1 MKDMKQIATGTSVG
15 RLFLLPVVLSVFFA
29 LCVCNNASAQQKTD
43 VLEASGIVVD
53 ENRQPVIGAAVFVE
67 GTSVGTTTDL
77 DGKFNIEV
85 PSDANVTVQLIGYK
99 VQTFPADE
107 LDGMTVVLVQDT
119 NLLDD
124 VVVVGYGVRK
134 KETLTGAISQI
145 SNDAIMT
152 TTNSSLAQNLS
163 GKIAGLQIRQNS
175 GEPGDFNTTINV
187 RGFGNPLYV
196 IDGIPQDLGG
206 NDFQRLNPK
215 DIESI
220 SIIKDASAAIFG
232 LRAANGVVIVTTN
245 RGAKGR
251 TRFSYDGVF
260 GIQTPTDMP
269 RMANRAEWAQMRNDA
284 NINAG
289 SAPMF
294 TPEQLAFEMTAPSTD
309 WYDLTMKKFAIQ
321 QQHNISASGGNDKV
335 TYYMS
340 LGYVDENGLLR
351 SGDLNYNK
359 YSFRVNLSAKLT
371 RNFTADA
378 SVSGRFDTKNSP
390 SSGFHNIFY
399 GTRTA
404 LPNSPAYA
412 NDNPDY
418 LAYQRFLHPLA
429 LAESDISGYTQDK
442 NDLLSSTL
450 TLTYDFPYLKGLKLK
465 GTVSYSNNRISNKTL
480 VKSYNLYEY
489 DAMAEIPYKVVS
501 VQNSPSKI
509 SNSFSN
515 IGMLTLQAQ
524 AVYTRTFA
532 KYHDI
537 DATLVYEQHKYDSR
551 VASLER
557 EYSFYTNDQINQ
569 ASLNNMKNS
578 GMEDEQAT
586 MSLIGRFNYAYKS
599 KYLVEFAFRN
609 DGSYRYHPD
618 RRWGFFPVASI
629 GWRISEEPFMKSV
642 EFISNL
648 KLRGSFGVVGED
660 AGQPFQYIPGYTLEG
675 GGGYE
680 FQNGTWTEG
689 ASSPSIVNEYLT
701 WFKSY
706 TSDIGIDLGLFRN
719 RLSLEF
725 DVYQRDRTGLL
736 ATRLVSLPNTFGS
749 SLPEE
754 NINSDRIRGF
764 DMTVSYN
771 DNWGDFYFGVQG
783 TLNYARSMN
792 LYVEHAD
799 YANSMD
805 RWRSGV
811 DYRWND
817 IMWGYVLDGQFQD
830 EEAIIVAPIQGGVD
844 GNTKI
849 LPGDYKY
856 KDMNED
862 GVIDSKDMM
871 PIFYNGTPK
880 LYYGLTLSASW
891 RNWDF
896 NAVLQGSGCY
906 TVRFKEVYA
915 EILAFDLNTPAYFA
929 DRWHLADPYNP
940 DSGWVPGKWPA
951 SRLVTD
957 AGSIYYESE
966 IWRRDASYLRLK
978 SLELGYSLPKKWME
992 KINIDS
998 IRLYFSAHNLFTIT
1012 DSFVRPFDPEKIEGT
1027 NSSGFTYPLMRSF
1040 NFGVNINF

>member
-1 MKDMKQIATGTSVG
+1 MSQSEKMTSKF
-15 RLFLLPVVLSVFFA
+15 FLLLILLAFA
-29 LCVCNNASAQQKTD
+29 GNTLIQAQENKDFVTVSGTVID
-43 VLEASGIVVD
+43 V
-53 ENRQPVIGAAVFVE
+53 NRLPVIGAAVFVE
-67 GTSVGTTTDL
+67 GTSAGVTTDL
-77 DGKFNIEV
+77 DGKFSLEV
-85 PSDANVTVQLIGYK
+85 LSSSTVTIQLIGYK
-99 VQTFPADE
+99 VLHFPAHS
-107 LDGMTVVLVQDT
+107 LRGRTIVLEEDT

-124 VVVVGYGVRK
+124 VVVVGYGVRR

-145 SNDAIMT
+145 SNENILT

-175 GEPGDFNTTINV
+175 GEPGDFNTTINI

-245 RGAKGR
+245 RGKKGK
-251 TRFSYDGVF
+251 TKFSYDGVF
-260 GIQTPTDMP
+260 GIQSPTDMP
-269 RMANRAEWAQMRNDA
+269 RMATRAEWAQMRNDA

-289 SAPMF
+289 AAPMF
-294 TPEQLAFEMTAPSTD
+294 TPEQLAYEMTAPSTD
-309 WYDLTMKKFAIQ
+309 WYGLTMKNFATQ
-321 QQHNISASGGNDKV
+321 QQHNLSASGGNDRI

-359 YSFRVNLSAKLT
+359 YTFRVNLSAKLT
-371 RNFTADA
+371 KNFTADA

-429 LAESDISGYTQDK
+429 LASSDISGYTQDK
-442 NDLLSSTL
+442 NELISSAL
-450 TLTYDFPYLKGLKLK
+450 TLTYDFPYLKGLQFK
-465 GTVSYSNNRISNKTL
+465 GTVSYVNNRISNKTL
-480 VKSYNLYEY
+480 VKTYNLYNY
-489 DAMAEIPYKVVS
+489 DATAEIPYQVAS

-509 SNSFSN
+509 SNAFTHTD
-515 IGMLTLQAQ
+515 MLTLQAQ
-524 AVYTRTFA
+524 ASYSKTFA
-532 KYHDI
+532 GHHAV
-537 DATLVYEQHKYDSR
+537 DATLVYEQHRYDSR
-551 VASLER
+551 VASLAR
-557 EYSFYTNDQINQ
+557 EYSFYTNDQIDQ
-569 ASLNNMKNS
+569 ASLNNQTNS
-578 GMEDEQAT
+578 GMEDEQTT
-586 MSLIGRFNYAYKS
+586 MSLIGRVNYSYKS
-599 KYLVEFAFRN
+599 KYLLEFAFRN

-618 RRWGFFPVASI
+618 RRWGFFPVGSL
-629 GWRISEEPFMKSV
+629 GWRISEEPFMKPV
-642 EFISNL
+642 RFISNL
-648 KLRGSFGVVGED
+648 KLRASFGVVGED
-660 AGQPFQYIPGYTLEG
+660 AGQPFQYIPGYTLAG

-680 FQNGTWTEG
+680 FTDGTWTEG

-706 TSDIGIDLGLFRN
+706 TTDIGMDLGLFRN
-719 RLSLEF
+719 KLTLEF

-754 NINSDRIRGF
+754 NINSDRVRGF
-764 DMTVSYN
+764 DMTISYN
-771 DNWGDFYFGVQG
+771 NNWGDFYFGVQG

-792 LYVEHAD
+792 RYVEHAE

-811 DYRWND
+811 DNRWND
-817 IMWGYVLDGQFQD
+817 IAWGYIVEGQFTNENQ
-830 EEAIIVAPIQGGVD
+830 IIYAPIQGGVD

-856 KDMNED
+856 KDVNED

-880 LYYGLTLSASW
+880 LYYGLTLSAAW

-896 NAVLQGSGCY
+896 SAVLQGSGCY

-929 DRWHLADPYNP
+929 DRWHLADPYDP
-940 DSGWVPGKWPA
+940 DSGWIPGKWPA

-957 AGSIYYESE
+957 AGSIYLESE

-978 SLELGYSLPKKWME
+978 SMELGYNLPKKWMK
-992 KINIDS
+992 KINIEG
-998 IRLYFSAHNLFTIT
+998 IRFYFSAHNVFTVT
-1012 DSFVRPFDPEKIEGT
+1012 DPFVKPFDPEKIEGT

-1040 NFGVNINF
+1040 NLGVNINF